1 LNPCGKF
8 VDLLSSCYR
17 KRVRLYSDSD
27 ATEEVRWYFCEEDA
41 EPLGFPSCLLPSV
54 WYEDRKWN
62 PSLGEQ
68 GEGLRVWDNGY
79 NGSHLPG
86 TCSIGTKDQFV
97 SGISSGL
104 PPLHYPD
111 CCTPRPNVVGNIPAA
126 PVVAGNMG
134 YAVVGAIAAR
144 AVPSA
149 HFAPVWILPAG
160 HLPAVEVL
168 AGQVGTPVGL
178 AGHLPAVEVLA
189 GQVGTP
195 VGLAGHLPAVE
206 VLAGQVGTPVGLAG
220 HLPAVEVLAGQV
232 GTPVGLAGHLP
243 AVEVLA
249 GQVGTPVGLAGELPA
264 VEVLAGGLSA
274 VAVVAGHLPAVEVL
288 AGQVGTPV
296 GLAGHLPAVEVL
308 AGGLSAVAVVAGHLP
323 AVEVLA
329 GGLSAVAVV
338 AGHLPAVEVLAGGLS
353 AVAVVA
359 GHLPA
364 VEVLAGGLS
373 AVAVVAGHLPA
384 VEVLAGRFAGLAIVR
399 GSIPVNL
406 TTSATV
412 SALGIMPSNLP
423 AGEVLAASMHGVD
436 PAPTPGADCD
446 HAGAMTLGTRYTF
459 HADGT
464 SQWFKFPVTSGST
477 YFVKKW
483 WNDFSGSGGTN
494 VFDGTCAGLNYR
506 TTVYPA
512 TNPNCASFTAGAT
525 GFAYIQGAADGPG
538 SYDLQAGSGACPP

>member
-195 VGLAGHLPAVE
+195 VGLAGE
-206 VLAGQVGTPVGLAG
+206 
-220 HLPAVEVLAGQV
+220 
-232 GTPVGLAGHLP
+232 
-243 AVEVLA
+243 
-249 GQVGTPVGLAGELPA
+249 
-264 VEVLAGGLSA
+264 
-274 VAVVAGHLPAVEVL
+274 
-288 AGQVGTPV
+288 
-296 GLAGHLPAVEVL
+296 
-308 AGGLSAVAVVAGHLP
+308 
-323 AVEVLA
+323 
-329 GGLSAVAVV
+329 
-338 AGHLPAVEVLAGGLS
+338 
-353 AVAVVA
+353 
-359 GHLPA
+359 LPA